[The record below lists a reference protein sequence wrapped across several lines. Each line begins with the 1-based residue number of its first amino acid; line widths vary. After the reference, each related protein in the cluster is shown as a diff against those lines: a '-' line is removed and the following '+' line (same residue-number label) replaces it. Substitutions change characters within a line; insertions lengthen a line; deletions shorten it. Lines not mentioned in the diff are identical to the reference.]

1 MLPAREVFLFGLQG
15 TARSFSCTSSFL
27 SSSPACSADG
37 TVESR
42 HPEDSKWFRLHVE
55 NKLAADAGVIK
66 LAVAAIDADTRRAV
80 YKQPLASPDSAQ
92 GETVLGHHVRTCFQA
107 PHVDK
112 QFKSEDKWHP
122 LLIWH
127 TLSAALGG

>member
-1 MLPAREVFLFGLQG
+1 MCALLPAADVSVFGLQR
-15 TARSFSCTSSFL
+15 TTSSPPGASGLL
-27 SSSPACSADG
+27 STSPACSADG

-80 YKQPLASPDSAQ
+80 YKQPLASLDSGQ
-92 GETVLGHHVRTCFQA
+92 GGALLGHSVSTCSQA
-107 PHVDK
+107 AHLDK
-112 QFKSEDKWHP
+112 QLVKRTSSILF
-122 LLIWH
+122 
-127 TLSAALGG
+127 